1 MRQTNLNFAILA
13 AMSSSQNLPN
23 SPRKPR
29 GIYLLPNLFTTAG
42 MFSGF
47 YAIIAATQ
55 GKFEHACVAIF
66 LAAVFDGMDGR
77 IARLTNTQSEFGA
90 QYDSMSD
97 LVSFGLAPALVMY
110 HWSLIFLRQD
120 SVMLGKLGWMA
131 AFLYAACGA
140 LRLARFNSQITQ
152 VDKRWF
158 VGLASPAA
166 ASLMAAFIWTCVD
179 NGITSGE
186 SIRFIALPFTAI
198 VGLLMFSR
206 FFYTSF
212 KGSRS
217 DGRVPFWVM
226 LLLVLAIIGV
236 ALNPPVVLFA
246 VFGLYALYGPV
257 AWLLRKITR
266 RAPPSVSVTPHE

>member
-1 MRQTNLNFAILA
+1 
-13 AMSSSQNLPN
+13 MSSPAYSPPN
-23 SPRKPR
+23 PRKPR

-66 LAAVFDGMDGR
+66 LAAIFDGMDGR
-77 IARLTNTQSEFGA
+77 IARMTNTQSEFGA

-97 LVSFGLAPALVMY
+97 LVSFGLAPAMVMY
-110 HWSLIFLRQD
+110 HWSLVFLRQD
-120 SVMLGKLGWMA
+120 SVVLGKLGWMA
-131 AFLYAACGA
+131 AFLYAACAA

-152 VDKRWF
+152 VDKKWF

-166 ASLMAAFIWTCVD
+166 ASLMAAFIWTFVD
-179 NGITSGE
+179 NGVGSGE
-186 SIRFIALPFTAI
+186 SVRFLAIPFTAV
-198 VGLLMFSR
+198 VGMLMFSR

-226 LLLVLAIIGV
+226 LLLVLAMIGV
-236 ALNPPVVLFA
+236 ALNPPVVLLG

-257 AWLLRKITR
+257 AWLWRKAMR
-266 RAPPSVSVTPHE
+266 RAPPSVKPHE

>member
-1 MRQTNLNFAILA
+1 
-13 AMSSSQNLPN
+13 MSPLPRDPD
-23 SPRKPR
+23 SPQPPR

-47 YAIIAATQ
+47 FAIIAASQ
-55 GKFEHACVAIF
+55 GRFEHACVAIF
-66 LAAVFDGMDGR
+66 LAAIFDGMDGR
-77 IARLTNTQSEFGA
+77 IARMTNTQSEFGM
-90 QYDSMSD
+90 QYDSLAD

-110 HWSLIFLRQD
+110 HWSLEFLKND
-120 SVMLGKLGWMA
+120 STTLGKLGWMA

-140 LRLARFNSQITQ
+140 LRLARFNSQVTQ

-179 NGITSGE
+179 NGMGGE
-186 SIRFIALPFTAI
+186 SMRYVALPVT
-198 VGLLMFSR
+198 VVTGLLMFSR

-212 KGSRS
+212 KGSRKN
-217 DGRVPFWVM
+217 DRVPFWTM
-226 LLLVLAIIGV
+226 LLIVLAIIGV
-236 ALNPPVVLFA
+236 ALNPPVVLLT

-257 AWLLRKITR
+257 SWLWRKMTR
-266 RAPPSVSVTPHE
+266 KSIDVSSKPKDA